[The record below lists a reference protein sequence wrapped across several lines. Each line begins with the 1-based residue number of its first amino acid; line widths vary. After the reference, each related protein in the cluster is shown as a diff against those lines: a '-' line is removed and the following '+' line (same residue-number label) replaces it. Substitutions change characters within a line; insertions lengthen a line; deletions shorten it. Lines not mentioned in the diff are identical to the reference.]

1 MSAMRKSGIDIVG
14 DMTWGTHF
22 CQFYQT
28 KGDLVDI
35 LVPYFKAG
43 LDNNE
48 FCIWVTYHLSIE
60 EAQKA
65 LEEAVPNIH
74 DYLMQ
79 GQIEII
85 SHKKWYLKNGRF
97 DANRVLNGWIDK
109 LKHGQAL
116 GFEGLRVTAGTFCK
130 EKESWKDFVLYKEK
144 LDELAHN
151 YPMIVLC
158 TCNLEQCSS
167 NEIIEMVSKHK
178 FALAKQD
185 VKWELIESSE
195 FKRVEN
201 ELLGYSKMLSSI
213 FNLNPDAIVLNRAS
227 DGKFIDCNQGF
238 LNQIGYSREEVIGHT
253 SLELNL
259 YDHED
264 RQRYVDE
271 IPREDE
277 LYNFELRL
285 RRKDGSALDTLYSS
299 RFIILNGEQIIL
311 NIGKDITNRKKS
323 EAALEEARKTLE
335 LKVQKRTKEL
345 KSASKYNRSLIE
357 VSVDPLVTIG
367 PKGKITDVNK
377 STESVTGYS
386 RDELIGTDFSD
397 YFTEPEKARDGYQ
410 QVFKNGTVMDY
421 PLEIKHKNGHFTP
434 VLYNASVYKDDNDEI
449 IGVFAAARDITKIKK
464 AEEEIQKLA
473 NIVESSDDAI
483 ISKTFDGI
491 ITSWNKGAKTLYGY
505 SQDEIIGKN
514 ISILIPPHLKDEYKR
529 FTNLILRGERVYHYE
544 RERIRKDGKVI
555 DVALTL
561 SPIFDLSGKLVGIST
576 IARDISIRKKAEKKL
591 EYASKYNRSLIEVSV
606 DPLVTIG
613 PKGKITDVN
622 KSTESVTG
630 YSRDELIGTDFS
642 DYFTEPEKAR
652 DGYQQ
657 VYKNGTVMDY
667 PLEIKHKNG
676 HITPVLY
683 NASVYKDD
691 NDEIIGVFAAARDI
705 TQMKNVENKLKE
717 YQDSLEEKVKKR
729 TEELAK
735 SNAELE
741 HFAYVASHDLRE
753 PLRMITSFLQ
763 LLERRY
769 SDNLDHDANEFI
781 GFAVDGAKRLDEM
794 INDLLEYSKVTRKE
808 QVFKPVKLEKVL
820 EEALI
825 NLIVPTEEHNA
836 IIGYDPLPTV
846 YGDERLLVQL
856 FQNLIGNAIKY
867 HDQKP
872 PKIHISSTKENNQYI
887 ISIKDNGIGIDS
899 QHLDRIFTIFQRLHR
914 NDEYKGTGIGL
925 AIAQKIVHQHGG
937 EIWAES
943 EKGKG
948 TTFYFTIPNQ
958 G

>member
-1 MSAMRKSGIDIVG
+1 MSAMRKSGIDIIG
-14 DMTWGTHF
+14 DVTWGTHF

-28 KGDLVDI
+28 KSDLVDI

-48 FCIWVTYHLSIE
+48 FCIWVTHHLSIE

-109 LKHGQAL
+109 LKNGQAH

-130 EKESWKDFVLYKEK
+130 EKESWKDFVVYKEK

-158 TCNLEQCSS
+158 TCSLEQCSS

-178 FALAKQD
+178 FALAKQG

-195 FKRVEN
+195 FKRVEK
-201 ELLGYSKMLSSI
+201 ELLQYSEMLSSI
-213 FNLNPDAIVLNRAS
+213 FNLNPDAIALTRAS
-227 DGKFIDCNQGF
+227 DGKFIDCNQRF

-264 RQRYVDE
+264 RQRYIDK
-271 IPREDE
+271 IPKKDE

-285 RRKDGSALDTLYSS
+285 RRKDGSAIDVLYSS

-311 NIGKDITNRKKS
+311 NIGKDISSRKKS
-323 EAALEEARKTLE
+323 EVALEEGRKNLE
-335 LKVQKRTKEL
+335 LKVQKRKKEL
-345 KSASKYNRSLIE
+345 KSASNYNRSLIE
-357 VSVDPLVTIG
+357 ASVDPLVTIG
-367 PKGKITDVNK
+367 PNGKITDVNK

-386 RDELIGTDFSD
+386 RDDLIGSDFSD
-397 YFTEPEKARDGYQ
+397 YFTEPEKAREGYQ
-410 QVFKNGTVMDY
+410 QVFQNGTVMDY
-421 PLEIKHKNGHFTP
+421 PLEIKHKNGHITP
-434 VLYNASVYKDDNDEI
+434 VLYNASVYLDDSGSVV
-449 IGVFAAARDITKIKK
+449 GVFAAARDITEVKK

-491 ITSWNKGAKTLYGY
+491 ITSWNEGAKILYGY

-514 ISILIPPHLKDEYKR
+514 ISILIPPDLKEEYKQ
-529 FTNLILRGERVYHYE
+529 FTKQILRGERVYHYE
-544 RERIRKDGKVI
+544 RERIRKDGKLI
-555 DVALTL
+555 DVSLTL
-561 SPIFDLSGKLVGIST
+561 SPIFDLSGKLVGISI

-591 EYASKYNRSLIEVSV
+591 EYANKYNRSLIEASV

-613 PKGKITDVN
+613 PDGKITDVN
-622 KSTESVTG
+622 LATESITG
-630 YSRDELIGTDFS
+630 FSRSNLINTDFS

-652 DGYQQ
+652 EGYQQ
-657 VYKNGTVMDY
+657 VFQNGTVMDY

-683 NASVYKDD
+683 NASVYRDD

-705 TQMKNVENKLKE
+705 TELKKAEYKLKE
-717 YQDSLEEKVKKR
+717 YQDTLEEKVKKR
-729 TEELAK
+729 TEELAN
-735 SNAELE
+735 SNKELE
-741 HFAYVASHDLRE
+741 QFAYITSHDLRE
-753 PLRMITSFLQ
+753 PLRMITNFLQ

-769 SDNLDHDANEFI
+769 TDQLDQDAKEFI
-781 GFAVDGAKRLDEM
+781 GFAVDGAKRLDNM
-794 INDLLEYSKVTRKE
+794 TNDLLSYSRITTKKE
-808 QVFKPVKLEKVL
+808 EINTVNFENVL

-825 NLIVPTEEHNA
+825 NLKVPIEENNA
-836 IIGYDPLPTV
+836 VITHDPLPKIQ
-846 YGDERLLVQL
+846 GNGQLKVQL
-856 FQNLIGNAIKY
+856 FQNIIGNAIKY
-867 HDQKP
+867 RSQET
-872 PKIHISSTKENNQYI
+872 PKIHISSKKEKNQYVF
-887 ISIKDNGIGIDS
+887 SIKDNGIGMAPE
-899 QHLDRIFTIFQRLHR
+899 HLEKIFTIFKRLHTH
-914 NDEYKGTGIGL
+914 EKYEGTGIGL
-925 AIAQKIVHQHGG
+925 AIAEKIVHQQGG
-937 EIWAES
+937 EIWVES
-943 EKGKG
+943 EQGKG
-948 TTFYFTIPNQ
+948 STFYFTIQ
-958 G
+958 QL

>member
-311 NIGKDITNRKKS
+311 NIGKDITDRKKS

-386 RDELIGTDFSD
+386 RDELIGSDFSD
-397 YFTEPEKARDGYQ
+397 YFTEPEKARDGSQ

-449 IGVFAAARDITKIKK
+449 IGGFCC
-464 AEEEIQKLA
+464 
-473 NIVESSDDAI
+473 
-483 ISKTFDGI
+483 
-491 ITSWNKGAKTLYGY
+491 
-505 SQDEIIGKN
+505 
-514 ISILIPPHLKDEYKR
+514 
-529 FTNLILRGERVYHYE
+529 
-544 RERIRKDGKVI
+544 
-555 DVALTL
+555 
-561 SPIFDLSGKLVGIST
+561 ST
-576 IARDISIRKKAEKKL
+576 
-591 EYASKYNRSLIEVSV
+591 
-606 DPLVTIG
+606 
-613 PKGKITDVN
+613 
-622 KSTESVTG
+622 
-630 YSRDELIGTDFS
+630 
-642 DYFTEPEKAR
+642 
-652 DGYQQ
+652 
-657 VYKNGTVMDY
+657 
-667 PLEIKHKNG
+667 
-676 HITPVLY
+676 
-683 NASVYKDD
+683 
-691 NDEIIGVFAAARDI
+691 
-705 TQMKNVENKLKE
+705 
-717 YQDSLEEKVKKR
+717 
-729 TEELAK
+729 
-735 SNAELE
+735 
-741 HFAYVASHDLRE
+741 
-753 PLRMITSFLQ
+753 
-763 LLERRY
+763 
-769 SDNLDHDANEFI
+769 
-781 GFAVDGAKRLDEM
+781 
-794 INDLLEYSKVTRKE
+794 
-808 QVFKPVKLEKVL
+808 
-820 EEALI
+820 
-825 NLIVPTEEHNA
+825 
-836 IIGYDPLPTV
+836 
-846 YGDERLLVQL
+846 
-856 FQNLIGNAIKY
+856 
-867 HDQKP
+867 
-872 PKIHISSTKENNQYI
+872 
-887 ISIKDNGIGIDS
+887 
-899 QHLDRIFTIFQRLHR
+899 
-914 NDEYKGTGIGL
+914 
-925 AIAQKIVHQHGG
+925 
-937 EIWAES
+937 
-943 EKGKG
+943 
-948 TTFYFTIPNQ
+948 
-958 G
+958 